1 MSATSSD
8 GRLTA
13 AVSPVRPR
21 LVLRH
26 KPDPVEGAHDRAD
39 RGGGDT
45 GIERGGLE
53 LGVPEQHLDDAN
65 VDVLLQQMRGE
76 AVAQGVRRY
85 PLADPGRLGRGVD
98 GAVHLTGR

>member
-1 MSATSSD
+1 MSATSSG
-8 GRLTA
+8 GRLNA

-21 LVLRH
+21 LVLRPR
-26 KPDPVEGAHDRAD
+26 PDPVEGAHDSAD

-45 GIERGGLE
+45 GIEGGGLE
-53 LGVPEQHLDDAN
+53 LGMSEQDLDDTN

-76 AVAQGVRRY
+76 AVAQCVRRY
-85 PLADPGRLGRGVD
+85 PLADPGGLGRGVD